1 MNHASPFQWPENER
15 EQRTAATS
23 GLKCSV
29 LLKKSSPVGL
39 LVKMCLASTAWK
51 SNIATLT
58 WKAIPIAE
66 PQKTQTWTQQ
76 GLFGQSSKTSI
87 KSVTI
92 AKSYVYRLVPRVH
105 GTDGTGSGL
114 LPTPAA
120 RDWKGAGTRNENTV
134 PNVIE
139 GRERI
144 GTKTGLKLQPGF
156 VEWMMGYPQNW
167 TDLNC
172 LKPATE
178 LLGLKD

>member
-1 MNHASPFQWPENER
+1 
-15 EQRTAATS
+15 
-23 GLKCSV
+23 
-29 LLKKSSPVGL
+29 
-39 LVKMCLASTAWK
+39 
-51 SNIATLT
+51 
-58 WKAIPIAE
+58 
-66 PQKTQTWTQQ
+66 
-76 GLFGQSSKTSI
+76 LFGQSSKTSI

-114 LPTPAA
+114 LPTPRSREGNAGSAGSIHNLKKGYLDGVINEMIPTPAA

-172 LKPATE
+172 QKPATE

>member
-1 MNHASPFQWPENER
+1 M
-15 EQRTAATS
+15 
-23 GLKCSV
+23 
-29 LLKKSSPVGL
+29 
-39 LVKMCLASTAWK
+39 
-51 SNIATLT
+51 I
-58 WKAIPIAE
+58 
-66 PQKTQTWTQQ
+66 
-76 GLFGQSSKTSI
+76 
-87 KSVTI
+87 
-92 AKSYVYRLVPRVH
+92 
-105 GTDGTGSGL
+105 
-114 LPTPAA
+114 PTPAA